1 MRTQLYLRILSTNW
15 GLVVSVLLIAIF
27 FAIVIA
33 SNMQW
38 VPHDTLVAVNWDERG
53 FGPP

>member
-1 MRTQLYLRILSTNW
+1 MYTQLYLRILSTNW
-15 GLVVSVLLIAIF
+15 RLVVSALLIAIF

-38 VPHDTLVAVNWDERG
+38 VPQDTLVAVSWDERRA
-53 FGPP
+53 GPP